1 MTMEE
6 RLHVDPA
13 CMIDQLSTEH
23 RCAYLVADRTFRIR
37 LIGGFQGVFAD
48 QPPQI
53 GDSLFDLL
61 PELIGNEST
70 LHDILA
76 GNTSRLQ
83 LPNVN
88 RSGAHGE
95 VRYLRL
101 LTLPYFNVHGQI
113 EGLVQTIT
121 DTTDQSIVEQMH
133 IQQRNE
139 LRLLKERL
147 SRQNIELARTNAELQ
162 RANRLKDEFLAGI
175 SHEVRTPLSAILGLA
190 ELLHGQIVGPLND
203 EQVDMLRRI
212 DESGRHLL
220 AIINDLLELAKIE
233 AGRFELEPRLTAAH
247 QVCHASVRMIN
258 ELALRKSQRVRVNL
272 DPRVEAL
279 HADERRLRQALINL
293 LSNAVKFT
301 PPGGEIGLDLEG
313 DSENEIVRITVW
325 DTGIGIAAEDMPRL
339 FQPFSQIQ
347 NEYQRGQA
355 GSGLG
360 LVMVARLAEL
370 HGGGVSLVSEPGKGS
385 RFTITLPWTR
395 DYQMW
400 ETKLTAPK
408 EDAAFPTRTA
418 PNAEIIPQSDDNRS
432 ILLVD
437 DDTTGSAVVSDY
449 LQRCGYR
456 VTYAASGDEAL
467 ALVRHELPDL
477 AIIDLRLRE
486 GMDGLEIVRRLRQT
500 IATSDLPIIVLT
512 ALAMPGDRERS
523 LEAGA
528 NVYMSKPVRLR
539 GLVEEIATLIDASRK

>member
-1 MTMEE
+1 
-6 RLHVDPA
+6 
-13 CMIDQLSTEH
+13 MIDLLSIEH
-23 RCAYLVADRTFRIR
+23 RCAYLVVDRSFRIR
-37 LIGGFQGVFAD
+37 SIGGYRQLFTD

-53 GDSLFDLL
+53 GDSLFDWF
-61 PELIGNEST
+61 PELIGNEDV
-70 LHDILA
+70 LHNILA
-76 GNTSRLQ
+76 GNVSRLH
-83 LPNVN
+83 LPHVN
-88 RSGAHGE
+88 RSAVNGE
-95 VRYLRL
+95 ARYLRL
-101 LTLPYFNVHGQI
+101 LTLPHLNEHGQI
-113 EGLVQTIT
+113 DGLVQTVT
-121 DTTDQSIVEQMH
+121 DTTEQSVIEQAH
-133 IQQRNE
+133 VQQRNE
-139 LRLLKERL
+139 LRLLKDRL
-147 SRQNIELARTNAELQ
+147 SRQNIELARTNAELR

-190 ELLHGQIVGPLND
+190 ELLRTQIVGSLNE

-212 DESGRHLL
+212 EESGRHLL
-220 AIINDLLELAKIE
+220 AVINDLLDLAKIE
-233 AGRFELEPRLTAAH
+233 AGRFELEPRLIAAH
-247 QVCHASVRMIN
+247 QVCHASVRMIR
-258 ELALRKSQRVRVNL
+258 ELALRKHQQVHINL

-301 PPGGEIGLDLEG
+301 PPGGEIGIDLEG
-313 DSENEIVRITVW
+313 DPEHEIVRITVW

-347 NEYQRGQA
+347 NEYQRDQA

-370 HGGGVSLVSEPGKGS
+370 HGGGVSLASEPGKGS

-395 DYQMW
+395 EYQQW
-400 ETKLTAPK
+400 ETMLMAPDT
-408 EDAAFPTRTA
+408 DAAFPARTI
-418 PNAEIIPQSDDNRS
+418 PDAEELPLTGCNQH

-437 DDTTGSAVVSDY
+437 DDTTGSAIVSDY
-449 LQRCGYR
+449 LRRCGYR
-456 VTYAASGDEAL
+456 VTHAVSGEEAL

-486 GMDGLEIVRRLRQT
+486 GMDGLEIVRWLREN

-528 NVYMSKPVRLR
+528 NVYLSKPVRLR
-539 GLVEEIATLIDASRK
+539 HLVGEIARLVEG

>member
-1 MTMEE
+1 
-6 RLHVDPA
+6 
-13 CMIDQLSTEH
+13 MIDLLSIEH
-23 RCAYLVADRTFRIR
+23 HCAYLLVDRSFRIR
-37 LIGGFQGVFAD
+37 SVGGYRQLFAD

-53 GDSLFDLL
+53 GDSLFDVF
-61 PELIGNEST
+61 PELIGNEDV
-70 LHDILA
+70 LHSILA
-76 GNTSRLQ
+76 GTVSRLH
-83 LPNVN
+83 LPHVN
-88 RSGAHGE
+88 RSNDHGE

-101 LTLPYFNVHGQI
+101 LTLPHLDADGRI
-113 EGLVQTIT
+113 EGLVQTVT
-121 DTTDQSIVEQMH
+121 DTTEQSVIEQAH
-133 IQQRNE
+133 VQQRNE

-147 SRQNIELARTNAELQ
+147 SQRNVELARTNAELR

-175 SHEVRTPLSAILGLA
+175 SHEVRTPLSAILGLT
-190 ELLHGQIVGPLND
+190 ELLRAQIVGSLND
-203 EQVDMLRRI
+203 EQVEMLRRI
-212 DESGRHLL
+212 EESGRHLL
-220 AIINDLLELAKIE
+220 AVINDLLDLAKIE
-233 AGRFELEPRLTAAH
+233 AGRFELEPRLIAAH
-247 QVCHASVRMIN
+247 QVCQASLRMIN
-258 ELALRKSQRVRVNL
+258 ELALRKHQRMHINL

-313 DSENEIVRITVW
+313 DPEHEIVRITVW

-347 NEYQRGQA
+347 NEYQRDQA

-395 DYQMW
+395 EYQQW
-400 ETKLTAPK
+400 ETMLIAP
-408 EDAAFPTRTA
+408 DTNTAFPIRTI
-418 PNAEIIPQSDDNRS
+418 PDAEDLPLIGHDQH

-437 DDTTGSAVVSDY
+437 DDTTGSAIFSDY
-449 LQRCGYR
+449 LRRCGYR
-456 VTYAASGDEAL
+456 VTHAVSGEEAL
-467 ALVRHELPDL
+467 ALMRHELPDL
-477 AIIDLRLRE
+477 AIIDLRLRA
-486 GMDGLEIVRRLRQT
+486 GMDGLDIVRRLRQHV
-500 IATSDLPIIVLT
+500 ATSNLPIIVLT

-528 NVYMSKPVRLR
+528 NVYLSKPVRLR
-539 GLVEEIATLIDASRK
+539 SLAEEIAGLIG

>member
-1 MTMEE
+1 MEDASPI
-6 RLHVDPA
+6 VDIA
-13 CMIDQLSTEH
+13 CLIDMLSSEH
-23 RCAYLVADRTFRIR
+23 RCAYLVVDRSFRIR
-37 LIGGFQGVFAD
+37 SIGGYQRLFDD

-53 GDSLFDLL
+53 GDALFDLL
-61 PELIGNEST
+61 PELIGNEDI
-70 LHDILA
+70 LNNILA
-76 GNTSRLQ
+76 GNVSRFH
-83 LPNVN
+83 LPHVN
-88 RSGAHGE
+88 RTVNGD

-101 LTLPYFNVHGQI
+101 LTIPHINAHGRI
-113 EGLVQTIT
+113 DGLVQTVT
-121 DTTDQSIVEQMH
+121 DTTDQSFTEQAYV
-133 IQQRNE
+133 QQRNE

-147 SRQNIELARTNAELQ
+147 SQQNIELARTNAELR

-190 ELLHGQIVGPLND
+190 ELLRAQIVGSLNA
-203 EQVDMLRRI
+203 EQMEMLNRI
-212 DESGRHLL
+212 EESGRHLL
-220 AIINDLLELAKIE
+220 AVINDLLDLAKIE
-233 AGRFELEPRLTAAH
+233 AGRFDLEPRLVAAH
-247 QVCHASVRMIN
+247 QVCQSSMRMVN
-258 ELALRKSQRVRVNL
+258 ELALRKNQRVHINL

-301 PPGGEIGLDLEG
+301 PPGGEIGLDMQGEP
-313 DSENEIVRITVW
+313 ENEIVHITVW

-347 NEYQRGQA
+347 NEYQRDQA

-370 HGGGVSLVSEPGKGS
+370 HGGSVSLVSEPGKGS

-395 DYQMW
+395 EYQQW
-400 ETKLTAPK
+400 ETLLT
-408 EDAAFPTRTA
+408 ERDADTAFPTR
-418 PNAEIIPQSDDNRS
+418 IIPAADDLPVTGHDEH
-432 ILLVD
+432 ILLID
-437 DDTTGSAVVSDY
+437 DDTTGSAIVSDY

-456 VTYAASGDEAL
+456 VTHAVSGEEAL
-467 ALVRHELPDL
+467 VVVRQALPDL

-486 GMDGLEIVRRLRQT
+486 GMDGLEIVRRLRQN
-500 IATSDLPIIVLT
+500 IATGNIPVIALT

-528 NVYMSKPVRLR
+528 NVYLSKPVRLR
-539 GLVEEIATLIDASRK
+539 HLVQEIAELIN

>member
-1 MTMEE
+1 MEDTSP
-6 RLHVDPA
+6 LVDSA
-13 CMIDQLSTEH
+13 CMIDLLSIEH
-23 RCAYLVADRTFRIR
+23 RCAYLVVDRSFRIR
-37 LIGGFQGVFAD
+37 SVGGYQRLFAD

-61 PELIGNEST
+61 PELIGNEDI
-70 LHDILA
+70 LNNILA
-76 GNTSRLQ
+76 GTVSRFH
-83 LPNVN
+83 LPHVN
-88 RSGAHGE
+88 RSAANGD

-101 LTLPYFNVHGQI
+101 LAIPHINANGRI
-113 EGLVQTIT
+113 DGLVQTVT
-121 DTTDQSIVEQMH
+121 DTTDQSIIEQAH
-133 IQQRNE
+133 VQQRNE

-147 SRQNIELARTNAELQ
+147 SRQNIELARTNAELR

-190 ELLHGQIVGPLND
+190 ELLHAQIVGPLND
-203 EQVDMLRRI
+203 EQIEMLRRI

-220 AIINDLLELAKIE
+220 AVINDLLDLAKIE
-233 AGRFELEPRLTAAH
+233 AGRFELEPRLIAAH
-247 QVCHASVRMIN
+247 QVCQASMRMVN
-258 ELALRKSQRVRVNL
+258 ELALRKNLRVHMNL

-313 DSENEIVRITVW
+313 DPENEIVRITVW
-325 DTGIGIAAEDMPRL
+325 DTGIGIAAEDMSRL

-347 NEYQRGQA
+347 NEYQRDQA

-370 HGGGVSLVSEPGKGS
+370 HGGGVSLISAPGKGS

-395 DYQMW
+395 DYQRW
-400 ETKLTAPK
+400 ETMLAAPK
-408 EDAAFPTRTA
+408 ADSAFPLRTV
-418 PNAEIIPQSDDNRS
+418 PDAETMPQVGDNHA

-437 DDTTGSAVVSDY
+437 DDTTGSAIVSDY

-467 ALVRHELPDL
+467 ALARHELPDL

-486 GMDGLEIVRRLRQT
+486 GMDGLEIVRRLREN

-523 LEAGA
+523 LAAGA
-528 NVYMSKPVRLR
+528 NVYLSKPVRLR
-539 GLVEEIATLIDASRK
+539 HLVEEIAGLIKD